1 MMTIEH
7 VKAVNLRMPGI
18 KVIPTA
24 LLTVFVGLTAY
35 LGILKDSFVRGLPL
49 ELVKSVDTTLMLRSL
64 GVYALFLI
72 VLLPLFGLPRLWKR
86 GSEELPI
93 VIANIWI
100 IFSCSLPLASTIALL
115 YGYPIGWRYFVLAII
130 TTILSDSAAYFVG
143 KAWGKHQMVST
154 LSPNKT
160 WEGTLGGLLAT
171 IIFYLIYVPLLIGK
185 PLGFQTTGSLLFAF
199 IAAVLMSAVST
210 FGDLTSSAIKR
221 WCNIKILEHF
231 SDMAASV
238 SFRQLE
244 DGSADYAGD
253 SYVGAV
259 DGVAKC
265 RVPFLRTH
273 RALEVNLLKLY
284 HVFRDPETPA
294 ARTRFLRRTDRQDH
308 RRTVAALLKKK
319 TWMLLR
325 WRVVAMPN
333 FLQSRSE
340 LTARA
345 MSVQDE
351 SSRQLLLL
359 LLMKRRSI
367 AP

>member
-1 MMTIEH
+1 MVRDPSSVRKKRIRKSTGKEQSELMTRVRTGAIEGIVLIVFILPGLWVTFFPVILFTFITFMMTIEH

-115 YGYPIGWRYFVLAII
+115 YGYPIGWRYFVLAVI

-221 WCNIKILEHF
+221 WCNIKDFGTLLPGHGGI
-231 SDMAASV
+231 SDRFDSLKTAVPTMLAIATLA
-238 SFRQLE
+238 QLM
-244 DGSADYAGD
+244 
-253 SYVGAV
+253 V
-259 DGVAKC
+259 
-265 RVPFLRTH
+265 
-273 RALEVNLLKLY
+273 
-284 HVFRDPETPA
+284 
-294 ARTRFLRRTDRQDH
+294 
-308 RRTVAALLKKK
+308 
-319 TWMLLR
+319 
-325 WRVVAMPN
+325 
-333 FLQSRSE
+333 
-340 LTARA
+340 
-345 MSVQDE
+345 
-351 SSRQLLLL
+351 
-359 LLMKRRSI
+359 
-367 AP
+367 